1 MITPNL
7 QYAFPTID
15 PKKFTQ
21 KIKLTSKDVEINF
34 LLSRDIGSE
43 YKVDYL
49 VDIVPNRNITDPT
62 KIVAS
67 SKIDLVS
74 LRNAILAKL
83 KPLDIKYMV
92 LKSFDSFKCTFY
104 FDVDK
109 WIKDCMLNNNPIVEL
124 SKFSKKFKLKV
135 MVPPMLLSD
144 RIRIGLP
151 IFIVARFKK
160 HIALNRKSPIWF
172 KHLFPQGITQA
183 IGKLLP
189 ERFDYKYDFKDNS
202 ITLSLKPMWVA
213 ALLYAAGSVM
223 KKLREE
229 KIEDPERF
237 FFNKVRE
244 NLNETMEDARKY
256 ATEKHAGQ
264 KRMSGE
270 DYIVHPERVAEL
282 VKKYKTSHKIEDLVS
297 AAYLHDTIEDTGAT
311 EEDLKKLFNPLIA
324 SLVAELTSNKADI
337 RKEGKANYLSKK
349 MLGMSSWGLVIKLAD
364 RLDNVSDLKT
374 SKIPGFKEKYS
385 KETSFIL
392 DKLEAERQLSN
403 TQKKLTAAIREKLD
417 ELKN

>member
-1 MITPNL
+1 MITSNL
-7 QYAFPTID
+7 RYTFPTID

-21 KIKLTSKDVEINF
+21 KIKLSSKDVEINF
-34 LLSRDIGSE
+34 LLSRDIGTE

-49 VDIVPNRNITDPT
+49 VDIVPNRNVTDPS
-62 KIVAS
+62 KIIAS
-67 SKIDLVS
+67 SNIDLVS
-74 LRNAILAKL
+74 LRNAILSKL
-83 KPLDIKYMV
+83 KPLDVKYMV

-104 FDVDK
+104 FDADK
-109 WIKDCMLNNNPIVEL
+109 WMKDCMLNNNPIVEL

-135 MVPPMLLSD
+135 MIPPMLLSD
-144 RIRIGLP
+144 QIRIGLP

-160 HIALNRKSPIWF
+160 HITLNRKAPIWF

-202 ITLSLKPMWVA
+202 ITLSLKPMWIG
-213 ALLYAAGSVM
+213 ALLYATGSVM

-229 KIEDPERF
+229 KIEDPESF

-244 NLNETMEDARKY
+244 NLNETMEDAKKY

-270 DYIVHPERVAEL
+270 PYITHPERVAEI
-282 VKKYKTSHKIEDLVS
+282 VKKYKTSHRIDDLISS
-297 AAYLHDTIEDTGAT
+297 AWLHDTIEDAGET
-311 EEDLKKLFNPLIA
+311 EETLRRLFNPLIS
-324 SLVAELTSNKADI
+324 SLVNELTSDKEAIKEKGKGPYLAD
-337 RKEGKANYLSKK
+337 K
-349 MLGMSSWGLVIKLAD
+349 MINMSSWALVIKLAD

-374 SKIPGFKEKYS
+374 MQNLQFRERYA
-385 KETSFIL
+385 KETAYVL
-392 DKLEAERQLSN
+392 DRLEKERQLSQ
-403 TQKKLTAAIREKLD
+403 TQKKLVSAIREKLE
-417 ELKN
+417 EL